1 MHFAICKCDLRLVFF
16 FQTTEFNQRKK
27 INFEEKNRGKFVP
40 QKGNVN
46 LIVTRAFN
54 TISHADQTKRY
65 QTSLQNMSKLCEDKF
80 SLRFHQ
86 FLTRVKLLSLGQE
99 ATQH

>member
-1 MHFAICKCDLRLVFF
+1 MSMTNWLSRLKTLQPNVHFAICKCDLRLVF

-65 QTSLQNMSKLCEDKF
+65 QTRAPFCRTCQNSVRT
-80 SLRFHQ
+80 S
-86 FLTRVKLLSLGQE
+86 S
-99 ATQH
+99 A